1 MQNLVLL
8 GTSGCHLCDL
18 AEEVLYRV
26 QSLHPFKFI
35 HADIIDRDDWVKD
48 YAEKIPVLLNS
59 QGQALCW
66 PFDDEAVMNY
76 LKGLSS

>member
-1 MQNLVLL
+1 MLL

-26 QSLHPFKFI
+26 QSLHPFRFI
-35 HADIIDRDDWVKD
+35 HADIIDRDDWIEN
-48 YAEKIPVLLNS
+48 YAEKIPVLLNG

-66 PFDDEAVMNY
+66 PFEDEAVIAY
-76 LKGLSS
+76 LKNLNA